1 MQLAN
6 FARDVALDFDLARC
20 SSEGG
25 IQSLVLQSFNI
36 ATAWKLV
43 ILGQAGHS
51 EKAPQKSLFFRVPHR
66 CGKALWNLSFG
77 SQMSAGGF
85 EILAWP
91 MIQRTAVPLQRF
103 GIAICDMH

>member
-1 MQLAN
+1 MCAILCN
-6 FARDVALDFDLARC
+6 
-20 SSEGG
+20 SEGG

-91 MIQRTAVPLQRF
+91 MIHLYQTL
-103 GIAICDMH
+103 AIRSLV